1 MIFLIRQ
8 PGQIWSKIVKQ
19 IINWNE
25 WSIRWR
31 LVCLNVTQMD
41 YMDIDIWLTTSEHL
55 TKSARIDAISIL
67 LVHKGTSIP

>member
-1 MIFLIRQ
+1 MILLIRQ
-8 PGQIWSKIVKQ
+8 ASQIWSKKVKQ

-41 YMDIDIWLTTSEHL
+41 YMDIDTF
-55 TKSARIDAISIL
+55 
-67 LVHKGTSIP
+67 G